1 MAVFIGG
8 NVAEM
13 KMVFIS
19 VGRVDLS
26 VSQTK
31 ISTLR
36 PALWLRPVRTAD
48 SQPDGERQV
57 EK

>member
-1 MAVFIGG
+1 MGDT
-8 NVAEM
+8 VAEM
-13 KMVFIS
+13 KMIFIF

-31 ISTLR
+31 IFLCAQR
-36 PALWLRPVRTAD
+36 KLRPVRTAD

-57 EK
+57 KK

>member
-1 MAVFIGG
+1 MSG
-8 NVAEM
+8 NLAEM
-13 KMVFIS
+13 KMIFIS
-19 VGRVDLS
+19 VGRVVLS

-36 PALWLRPVRTAD
+36 PALRLRPVRTAD